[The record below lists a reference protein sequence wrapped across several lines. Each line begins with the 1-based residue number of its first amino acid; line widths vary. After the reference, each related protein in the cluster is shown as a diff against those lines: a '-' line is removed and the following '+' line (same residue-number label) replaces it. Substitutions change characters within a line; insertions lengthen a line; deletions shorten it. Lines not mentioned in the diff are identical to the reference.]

1 MVEVKTCGKTL
12 LFIGNGMRVECG
24 VLVVLRDEE
33 VIAAFS
39 PGIWQEARLE
49 EEMEQTKSPGTIV
62 SDPTVGTVP
71 WTTPENAAATD
82 EVNADAGALNTTT
95 FSEYLKATNFGF
107 SLPVNAIVRGIVAT
121 VTRTASSF
129 APLDYRVR
137 IVKGGV
143 IGSEDKSTTAPWS
156 TVGYETATYAGKT
169 DLWGE
174 TWTADDTNSAD
185 FGVAIAAKG
194 SDGFFASN
202 ANVDHIQLT
211 VHFGTPTQLY
221 NEVTIPSHI
230 EG

>member
-62 SDPTVGTVP
+62 SDPTVGTVA
-71 WTTPENAAATD
+71 WTDPGNAASRDFAYAT
-82 EVNADAGALNTTT
+82 ASPLNTTT
-95 FSEYLKATNFGF
+95 FSEYLKATNLSF
-107 SLPVNAIVRGIVAT
+107 SIPAGAIIRGIV
-121 VTRTASSF
+121 VTLHRNGTTPP
-129 APLDYRVR
+129 PLDYRVR
-137 IVKGGV
+137 LVKGGV
-143 IGSEDKSTTAPWS
+143 IGSEDRSTLALWS
-156 TVGYETATYAGKT
+156 LEDETAVYAGKT

-174 TWTADDTNSAD
+174 TWTADDINSAD

-194 SDGFFASN
+194 SDALFASG
-202 ANVDHIQLT
+202 AAVDHIQLT
-211 VHFGTPTQLY
+211 VHYGTPTQLY